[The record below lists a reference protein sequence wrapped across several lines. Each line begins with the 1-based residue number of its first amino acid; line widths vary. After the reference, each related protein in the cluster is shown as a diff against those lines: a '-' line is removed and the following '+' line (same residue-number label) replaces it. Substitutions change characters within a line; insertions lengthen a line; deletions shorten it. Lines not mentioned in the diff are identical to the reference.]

1 MCVLSPFSHVQFFAT
16 LWTVACQAPLSVGF
30 SRQKYRSGL
39 LCPPL
44 GDLPNPGIK
53 LMSPGKPLIGYT
65 LIQTTTITTK
75 TEAYGNV
82 NSMMKYLKTQ
92 ELLKKLI
99 FNGSHL
105 REEHWKCISFK
116 AN

>member
-1 MCVLSPFSHVQFFAT
+1 ML
-16 LWTVACQAPLSVGF
+16 
-30 SRQKYRSGL
+30 Y
-39 LCPPL
+39 PPP

-53 LMSPGKPLIGYT
+53 LMPPGKPLIGYT

-75 TEAYGNV
+75 TV

-92 ELLKKLI
+92 ELLKTLI

-105 REEHWKCISFK
+105 REEH
-116 AN
+116 